1 MNLLQVSHL
10 FKYNGKSAVLHD
22 IDVSFPSFQ
31 RLAIAGETGSG
42 KTTLLKVVAGLVQAD
57 QGEVLFEG
65 QRVLGPQE
73 KLLPG
78 HSRIAYLS
86 QHFELRNNYRLH
98 DFLEMASTISREKAK
113 RMYELCQIHHLL
125 HRKTDQLSG
134 GERQRA
140 ALARLLTTSPRL
152 LLLDEPFSNLDSIH
166 KQALKEVITA
176 VVAEENIACI
186 MVSHDPQDV
195 LPWAE
200 EILVMQKGKIL
211 QKGKPEK
218 VYACPV
224 NEYVGGLLGDYN
236 LLAAEDFLPSS
247 AATVKGQ
254 QLFIRPERILLQKD
268 ATGKGRVQNI
278 AFYGSHVL
286 IDVSYGSQR
295 IRVKALY
302 STLQKG
308 DPVSASASPDDLWF
322 LS

>member
-10 FKYNGKSAVLHD
+10 FKYNGTSPVLHD
-22 IDVSFPSFQ
+22 IDVLFPSFQ

-42 KTTLLKVVAGLVQAD
+42 KTTLLKVVAGLLQPDKGV
-57 QGEVLFEG
+57 VLFEG
-65 QRVLGPQE
+65 ERVLGPQE

-78 HSRIAYLS
+78 HPHIAYLS

-98 DFLEMASTISREKAK
+98 DFLEMASAIGEGKAK
-113 RMYELCQIHHLL
+113 RIYELCQIDHLL
-125 HRKTDQLSG
+125 QRKTDQLSG

-152 LLLDEPFSNLDSIH
+152 LLLDEPYSNLDSIH
-166 KQALKEVITA
+166 KQTLKEVIEA
-176 VVAEENIACI
+176 VVTEENTACI

-200 EILVMQKGKIL
+200 EVLVLRDGKIL
-211 QKGKPEK
+211 QQGTPEK
-218 VYACPV
+218 LYANPV

-236 LLAAEDFLPSS
+236 LLAAEDFLPES
-247 AATVKGQ
+247 ASTVNGQ
-254 QLFIRPERILLQKD
+254 QLFIRPERILLFKD

-278 AFYGSHVL
+278 AFYGSYVL
-286 IDVSYGSQR
+286 IDVAYGNKM
-295 IRVKALY
+295 IKVKSLF
-302 STLQKG
+302 STLAKG